1 MPLRTTVLRNSFRT
15 FSSTCALRRP
25 LMASLIVLALAL
37 VLAGCAAG
45 PAATRG
51 EVTVYVAGPLSGFQ
65 ANTGQTVAGGVRLM
79 AEQVNRA
86 GGLLGYKIKV
96 IALDDE
102 ADSEVAVSVAG
113 QIKEAI
119 QRGERVIG
127 VIGHPNSGQTD
138 AAMAIY
144 KDLPIIVIT
153 PTASEVSLT
162 QRGFRNFF
170 RVNAANDVQA
180 KIGAEYLVNRL
191 GAKKIAVLYNDD
203 PYGIDL
209 GKLTAAELKRLGAQ
223 TPLAL
228 QVKVEQ
234 NRFGAEVERI
244 KAAGVDAIYYAGYEV
259 ECPYLRADL
268 RDAGLGQ
275 LTFMASDGCFL
286 AATIDNAD
294 GAAEGMYVTGFAP
307 SPKSAVDQAW
317 VQAYQAV
324 EYRNPDTYSIN
335 GYSAMQVLVEGTKKA
350 GALNAARIAD
360 AIRKLEL
367 TTPLGKVR
375 FLDNGDLAAPQIYI
389 FQVKNGEFV
398 QVAP

>member
-1 MPLRTTVLRNSFRT
+1 PPVMRNSFRT
-15 FSSTCALRRP
+15 GLP
-25 LMASLIVLALAL
+25 ILL
-37 VLAGCAAG
+37 VLTILLAACTAG
-45 PAATRG
+45 PAATKG

-65 ANTGQTVAGGVRLM
+65 ANAGQTVAGGVRLM
-79 AEQVNRA
+79 AEQVNRS

-102 ADSEVAVSVAG
+102 ADSEVAVDVAE
-113 QIKEAI
+113 QIKAAVR
-119 QRGERVIG
+119 RGDKVLG

-144 KDLPIIVIT
+144 KDLPLIVIT

-180 KIGAEYLVNRL
+180 KVGAEYLVNKL
-191 GAKKIAVLYNDD
+191 GAKKVAVLYNDD

-209 GKLTAAELKRLGAQ
+209 GRLTAAELQRLAAQ
-223 TPLAL
+223 TPLSL

-234 NRFGAEVERI
+234 NRFQTEVERI

-268 RDAGLGQ
+268 RDAGLDR

-286 AATIDNAD
+286 AATIDNSD

-317 VQAYQAV
+317 IQAYQAV

-335 GYSAMQVLVEGTKKA
+335 GYSAMQVLVEGARKA
-350 GALNAARIAD
+350 GALDATRIAD

-367 TTPLGKVR
+367 TTPLGKIR
-375 FLDNGDLAAPQIYI
+375 FRENGDLAAPQIYV
-389 FQVKNGEFV
+389 FQVQNGEFV